1 MAEASRRRFNWRS
14 IATNY
19 AAVAVLIAF
28 IVVFSL
34 TEPETF
40 PTLDNFKSI
49 VASQSVLGLL
59 ALAAVPPLV
68 VGEFDISIAGIL
80 GLAAVLSA
88 KLAESGSG
96 VVLIIL
102 AVLAAGLFVGAVNAF
117 LVVKV
122 QLNSFVATLGTSTI
136 LTGFGTLI
144 ASGETIY
151 EGIGANILDLASTE
165 VWFMPIGGWYVLVAA
180 TALWYVL
187 QHTSIGREM
196 YATGYG
202 RLAAR
207 LAGIRTER
215 RIVFAFMLS
224 GFLAAAAGFLNT
236 ASLGSATAGVGAGYL
251 LPAFAAAFLG
261 ATTIRAGRF
270 NVWGTV
276 LGLILLAVGIT
287 GLQLAGAENYVQDMF
302 NGVALIVAVTLA
314 RIGTLNQRPPEEVE
328 DEEPP
333 AMAGPEERSAGLTG

>member
-1 MAEASRRRFNWRS
+1 VAEAGRRRVNWRS

-19 AAVAVLIAF
+19 AAVAVLIGF

-68 VGEFDISIAGIL
+68 VGEFDISIASML

-88 KLAESGSG
+88 KLAEGSG

-102 AVLAAGLFVGAVNAF
+102 IVLAAGLFVGAVNAF

-151 EGIGANILDLASTE
+151 EGIGSNILDLASTE

-187 QHTSIGREM
+187 QHTSLGREM

-314 RIGTLNQRPPEEVE
+314 RIGTLNQRPAEEIDE
-328 DEEPP
+328 EEPP
-333 AMAGPEERSAGLTG
+333 AMADPEERSAGLTG

>member
-1 MAEASRRRFNWRS
+1 MSEAGRRPRVNWRS
-14 IATNY
+14 LATNY

-34 TEPETF
+34 TEPDTF

-68 VGEFDISIAGIL
+68 VGEFDISIASML
-80 GLAAVLSA
+80 GLAAVLTA
-88 KLAESGSG
+88 KLAESG
-96 VVLIIL
+96 VAVPLIIVI
-102 AVLAAGLFVGAVNAF
+102 VLAAGLVVGAINAF

-144 ASGETIY
+144 ASGKTLY
-151 EGIGANILDLASTE
+151 EGIGPDILDLASTE
-165 VWFMPIGGWYVLVAA
+165 VWFMPIGGWYVLIAA
-180 TALWYVL
+180 TVLWYVL
-187 QHTSIGREM
+187 QHTSLGREM

-215 RIVFAFMLS
+215 RIVLAFL
-224 GFLAAAAGFLNT
+224 LAGLLAGAAGFLNT
-236 ASLGSATAGVGAGYL
+236 ASLGSATAGVGGGYL

-302 NGVALIVAVTLA
+302 NGVALIAAVTLA
-314 RIGTLNQRPPEEVE
+314 RIGALRERVSDEETL

-333 AMAGPEERSAGLTG
+333 VAAGAGQPSGA

>member
-1 MAEASRRRFNWRS
+1 MSMSESGRHARLNWRS

-19 AAVAVLIAF
+19 AAVGVLIALV
-28 IVVFSL
+28 VVFSI

-49 VASQSVLGLL
+49 VNSQSVLGLL
-59 ALAAVPPLV
+59 ALAALAPLV
-68 VGEFDISIAGIL
+68 VGEFDISIASML
-80 GLAAVLSA
+80 GLAAVITA
-88 KLAESGSG
+88 KLASSGTEL
-96 VVLIIL
+96 VLIIL
-102 AVLAAGLFVGAVNAF
+102 IVLALGVFVGAINAF

-122 QLNSFVATLGTSTI
+122 QVNSFVATLGTSVI
-136 LTGFGTLI
+136 LSGFATL
-144 ASGETIY
+144 AAGGKTIY
-151 EGIGANILDLASTE
+151 EGIGDDLLSLASTE
-165 VWFMPIGGWYVLVAA
+165 VWFMPIGGWYVLAA
-180 TALWYVL
+180 ALGLWYLL
-187 QHTSIGREM
+187 QHTALGREM

-202 RLAAR
+202 RQAAR

-215 RIVFAFMLS
+215 RVVLS
-224 GFLAAAAGFLNT
+224 FLLAGMLAAAAGILNT

-287 GLQLAGAENYVQDMF
+287 GLQLAGAENYIQDMF
-302 NGVALIVAVTLA
+302 NGVALILAVTLA
-314 RIGTLNQRPPEEVE
+314 RVGALRARPEEE
-328 DEEPP
+328 TGGDEPLAAEAARPVG
-333 AMAGPEERSAGLTG
+333 A